1 METKKFECPM
11 FDLGCPYCTVN
22 GECTIGNPKEECDDY
37 YYYNGEEEEDDRVP
51 KKFLK
56 TP

>member
-11 FDLGCPYCTVN
+11 FDLGCPYCTTN

-37 YYYNGEEEEDDRVP
+37 YYYNGEEEEDEI
-51 KKFLK
+51 
-56 TP
+56 